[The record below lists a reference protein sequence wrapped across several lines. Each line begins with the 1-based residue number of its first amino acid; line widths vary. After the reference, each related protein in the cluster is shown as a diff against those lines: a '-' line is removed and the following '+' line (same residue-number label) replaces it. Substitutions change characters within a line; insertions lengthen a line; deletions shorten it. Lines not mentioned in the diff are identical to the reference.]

1 MRNAYLLL
9 LFMCLILISSVTS
22 AQTTGRLTGTLKDE
36 AGAAISFGTVAV
48 MKASSTSIAMGGVS
62 EVDGTFSIQAPTAGT
77 YFLRI
82 TAVGYK
88 LLETPP
94 FTVTGASFAKNF
106 GTIALKS
113 DVKQLKEVNV
123 QALQPTITQEAD
135 RMVVSV
141 EGTAMVAGNTAYQ
154 MLAKIPGVF
163 IDQEGNIQLNGRS
176 GVTVMLDGKLTYL
189 SARDLRTMLEAMSAE
204 NVKNVEI
211 ITNPSAKYDA
221 EGSSG
226 ILNINLKR
234 NTQRGMNGSLYA
246 GYTYNGKQHGYNS
259 GATINYKNGPWSSF
273 ATLDW
278 ARRVGGREATFT
290 RVFYG
295 AQQTTYF
302 DQVATGNFQSQGP
315 PAIRIGTDYSL
326 NDRHSIGVMA
336 YYNNNRAYSDFL
348 TDTYV
353 GSAPNRPSSYINA
366 DNYTTSQFSNLATNL
381 HYSGKLDTAGTTL
394 TADLDYVRITNPAR
408 SDFFNYF
415 RDLNSDQ
422 PDSTDFLFT
431 DIRSGYTIYAAKM
444 DFTRPFSRGRKLEI
458 GAKTS
463 RVISDNDARFYLN
476 NSDVPVLDT
485 RRTNHFYYREYIYA
499 AYLNWNSKLGERYTV
514 QAGLRA
520 EQTVS
525 NGQLLTTGQETN
537 RSYLSLFPSVFVQ
550 QKVNA
555 DYDISYSYSRRIQR
569 PNYGNL
575 NPFVLYRDPYTWWQG
590 NPYLR
595 PQYTHA
601 FSITHNLKKK
611 YSLVMSYQLV
621 NDVIAE
627 LPLLDTEKATTVYY
641 IGNVNDGHNLSLTG
655 IIPIKFGKRWE
666 SSNTLVMSYNKYN
679 TVVNQTSI
687 ANDRVF
693 YMIQSNQTIQ
703 LPFDLR
709 AEINGSYRGPTA
721 YGLYFVDS
729 QWWIHLA
736 LKKTFLNKA
745 LDVSVNA
752 NDIFK
757 GQRIKTATV
766 VDRNINEF
774 DQYFRARSLG
784 ITLRYKFNRGQ
795 KVDERRRNNS
805 LEELNR
811 TGG

>member
-1 MRNAYLLL
+1 MKNAYLLFL
-9 LFMCLILISSVTS
+9 LLVTGTHAVF
-22 AQTTGRLTGTLKDE
+22 AQASGKLTGVLKDE
-36 AGAAISFGTVAV
+36 AGATVSFGTVAV
-48 MKASSTSIAMGGVS
+48 VSASTTTITTGGVS
-62 EVDGTFSIQAPTAGT
+62 EADGKFAIQTPAAGT
-77 YFLRI
+77 YLLRI

-88 LLETPP
+88 QYETPV
-94 FTVTGASFAKNF
+94 FTVTGALYTKNF

-113 DVKQLKEVNV
+113 DVRQLKEVNV
-123 QALQPTITQEAD
+123 QALQPTITQQAD
-135 RMVVSV
+135 RMVVGI
-141 EGTAMVAGNTAYQ
+141 EGTALAAGNTAYQ
-154 MLAKIPGVF
+154 VLAKIPGVF

-189 SARDLRTMLEAMSAE
+189 SARDLRTMLEGMSAE
-204 NVKNVEI
+204 NVRNVEI

-226 ILNINLKR
+226 ILNINLKK
-234 NTQRGMNGSLYA
+234 NNQSGMNGSVYA

-259 GATINYKNGPWSSF
+259 GGTINHKRGPWNSF
-273 ATLDW
+273 ATLDF

-295 AQQTTYF
+295 EQQTTYF
-302 DQVATGNFQSQGP
+302 DQIATGNFQAQGP
-315 PAIRIGTDYSL
+315 PAIRVGTDYSL
-326 NDRHSIGVMA
+326 NDRHSLGFMG
-336 YYNNNRAYSDFL
+336 YYNTNQAQSDFL
-348 TDTYV
+348 TNTYI
-353 GSAPNRPSSYINA
+353 GSAPNRPSLFIDA
-366 DNYTTSQFSNLATNL
+366 QNYVTSRFSNLTTNL
-381 HYSGKLDTAGTTL
+381 HYAGKLDTTGTTL
-394 TADLDYVRITNPAR
+394 TADLDYARIRNPAR

-415 RDLNSDQ
+415 DDLSSAQ

-431 DIRSGYTIYAAKM
+431 DLQSGYTIYAAKM
-444 DFTRPFSRGRKLEI
+444 DFTRPFSRGRKLEL

-476 NSDVPVLDT
+476 NGDVPVLDT

-499 AYLNWNSKLGERYTV
+499 AYVNWNTKLGERYTV

-520 EQTVS
+520 EQTQS
-525 NGQLLTTGQETN
+525 NGQLLTTGQVTK
-537 RSYLSLFPSVFVQ
+537 RSYLSLFPSLFVQ

-555 DYDISYSYSRRIQR
+555 DYEINYSYSRRIQR

-575 NPFVLYRDPYTWWQG
+575 NPFILYRDPYTWWQG

-601 FSITHNLKKK
+601 FSMTHSFKKT
-611 YSLVMSYQLV
+611 YSFVLGYQLIR
-621 NDVIAE
+621 DVIAE

-641 IGNVNDGHNLSLTG
+641 IGNVNDGHNVSLTG
-655 IIPIKFGKRWE
+655 IVPIKFSKHWE
-666 SSNTLVMSYNKYN
+666 SSNTLVMSYNKFN
-679 TVVNQTSI
+679 TVVNQASI
-687 ANDRVF
+687 ANDRIF

-709 AEINGSYRGPTA
+709 AEINGAYRGPTA

-729 QWWIHLA
+729 QWWIHLG
-736 LKKTFLNKA
+736 LKKTFLNKT
-745 LDVSVNA
+745 LDVSLNA

-774 DQYFRARSLG
+774 DQYFRARTLG
-784 ITLRYKFNRGQ
+784 FTLRYKFSRGQ

>member
-1 MRNAYLLL
+1 MRNAYF
-9 LFMCLILISSVTS
+9 LFFLSLITHSVM
-22 AQTTGRLTGTLKDE
+22 AQTPGKLTGTLKDE

-48 MKASSTSIAMGGVS
+48 VPASTTTIVTGGVS
-62 EVDGTFSIQAPTAGT
+62 EADGKFAVQTPAVGT
-77 YFLRI
+77 YRLRI

-88 LLETPP
+88 QFETPA
-94 FTVTGASFAKNF
+94 FTVTAPDFAKNF
-106 GTIALKS
+106 GTIGLKS

-141 EGTAMVAGNTAYQ
+141 EGTAMVAGNTVFQ

-163 IDQEGNIQLNGRS
+163 IDQEGNIQLNGRN

-189 SARDLRTMLEAMSAE
+189 SARDLRTMFEGMSAE

-226 ILNINLKR
+226 ILNINLKK

-259 GATINYKNGPWSSF
+259 GGTINYKSGSWNSF
-273 ATLDW
+273 ANLDW

-290 RVFYG
+290 RIFYG
-295 AQQTTYF
+295 EQQTTYF
-302 DQVATGNFQSQGP
+302 DQVATGNFQAQGP
-315 PAIRIGTDYSL
+315 PAVRVGTDYSL
-326 NDRHSIGVMA
+326 NDRHTIGAMA
-336 YYNNNRAYSDFL
+336 YYNTNQAYSNFL
-348 TDTYV
+348 TDTYI
-353 GSAPNRPSSYINA
+353 GSNRNRPSQYINA
-366 DNYTTSQFSNLATNL
+366 DNYTSSRFTNFTSNL
-381 HYSGKLDTAGTTL
+381 HYAGKLDTSGTTL
-394 TADLDYVRITNPAR
+394 TADLDYARITNPNR

-444 DFTRPFSRGRKLEI
+444 DFTRPFSRGRKLEM
-458 GAKTS
+458 GAKAS

-476 NSDVPVLDT
+476 NGDVPVLDT
-485 RRTNHFYYREYIYA
+485 RRTNHFYYREFIYA
-499 AYLNWNSKLGERYTV
+499 AYLNWNTKLGERYTV

-537 RSYLSLFPSVFVQ
+537 RSYLSLFPSLFIQ

-555 DYDISYSYSRRIQR
+555 DYDINYSYSRRIQR

-575 NPFVLYRDPYTWWQG
+575 NPFILYRDPYTWWQG

-601 FSITHNLKKK
+601 FSMTHSFRKR
-611 YSLVMSYQLV
+611 YSLIMSYQLV
-621 NDVIAE
+621 RDVIAE
-627 LPLLDTEKATTVYY
+627 LPLLDTERATTVYY
-641 IGNVNDGHNLSLTG
+641 IGNVNDGHNVSLTG
-655 IIPIKFGKRWE
+655 IVPIKFGKRWE

-687 ANDRVF
+687 ANDRLF

-709 AEINGSYRGPTA
+709 AEVNGSYRGPTA

-745 LDVSVNA
+745 LDLSLNA

-766 VDRNINEF
+766 VDRNVNEF
-774 DQYFRARSLG
+774 DQYFRARTIG
-784 ITLRYKFNRGQ
+784 VTLRYKFSRGQ
-795 KVDERRRNNS
+795 KVDESRRSNS